1 MSKVPR
7 NGFFESY
14 PSSSA
19 YLGRGPDFR
28 TGPRLAYG
36 PGPGGSFDYTGCA
49 EMVPYHL
56 PPLHVYKERT
66 TYFHLPPRVAPDKW
80 KAVHRTTPAWAER
93 LTMRPGQQLAMRNR
107 GSPNTWGN
115 KELVRPNSAG
125 ALLEQMERVAGPKLA
140 TSQSALALLRSAP
153 PDARIGVGCCGVY
166 FIPQQG
172 SKERRPP
179 TATRMRAKG
188 AGPIGEAP
196 ATPVLAKALAPA
208 PAPAPAP
215 ELVPTAMPTPVPA
228 PAPAPTPTAETAD
241 LAVPASSTEAGP
253 APSPQ
258 AVTPIPAETAKAP
271 ATDSPTGV
279 ITTTEYNEVPA
290 PSLPEGNNAHDVKE

>member
-1 MSKVPR
+1 MAKVPR

-36 PGPGGSFDYTGCA
+36 PGPGGSFNYTGCA

-66 TYFHLPPRVAPDKW
+66 TYFHLPPRVAPDKRST
-80 KAVHRTTPAWAER
+80 VHRATPAWAER
-93 LTMRPGQQLAMRNR
+93 LTMRPGQQLAMRNK
-107 GSPNTWGN
+107 GSPNVWGN
-115 KELVRPNSAG
+115 KQLVRPNSAG

-166 FIPQQG
+166 FIPQLG

-179 TATRMRAKG
+179 PATRMRAKG
-188 AGPIGEAP
+188 SGPIAEAP
-196 ATPVLAKALAPA
+196 ATPVLAQA
-208 PAPAPAP
+208 
-215 ELVPTAMPTPVPA
+215 PA
-228 PAPAPTPTAETAD
+228 PAPAPTPVPAPVPTPAPAPAPEPTPTAATAD
-241 LAVPASSTEAGP
+241 LAVPASPTEAGP
-253 APSPQ
+253 APSAQ
-258 AVTPIPAETAKAP
+258 AVTPTPAETAKAP
-271 ATDSPTGV
+271 ESETDSPTGV
-279 ITTTEYNEVPA
+279 ITTTEYNEAAA
-290 PSLPEGNNAHDVKE
+290 PSLEVK